1 MRFPAKQLFLVWLA
15 FFLHDVLLFVSCRM
29 PHFKSS
35 FMICKELDIV
45 TVPTLSVTSVFEA
58 SILDASDSPQGAA
71 GC

>member
-1 MRFPAKQLFLVWLA
+1 
-15 FFLHDVLLFVSCRM
+15 
-29 PHFKSS
+29 
-35 FMICKELDIV
+35 MICKELDIV